1 MVNIA
6 RWTMAHRRTVVV
18 AWIVAVVGI
27 FAVSGAV
34 GKKTASSFTLP
45 GTGSQQAVDLL
56 QSKFP
61 AQAGD
66 ADQIVFQARNGT
78 LTSGADRSSI
88 EAMLARVA
96 RLPHVTSV
104 VSPYAAGQQAISR
117 DGTIGFATV
126 NFDERANA
134 LPVAAVNRVI
144 STAQSA
150 RSATL
155 DVQLGGQAI
164 EQAQQASLGFA
175 TIVGI
180 AAAIVILLISFG
192 SFAAMGLPIATALL
206 GLGAGIGVITL
217 ASHVIDM
224 PSFASELALMIGLGV
239 GVDYALFIVTRFR
252 ENFRSNGGNVEQA
265 VEAAINTS
273 GRAVLFAG
281 ITVVIALLG
290 MFALGVSLLSGAAVA
305 ASIGVVL
312 VLFASLTLLPAL
324 LSLIGR
330 RVGEASGRPAV
341 RFRRRRSGPAA
352 QSSPAV
358 AQSSPAVAQP
368 SPAVAQPERA
378 GFWLRWVQRVQRRPA
393 ITAVAATALMLALAA
408 PALGLRLASSD
419 AGNDPANQTTRQAYE
434 LLAKGFGRGFNG
446 PLQLAVA
453 LPQAHD
459 TAALTRLSDA
469 VRSTPGVVSV
479 ARPEL
484 NRDGTA
490 AAVVVYPATSPQSA
504 ETSSLVTHLR
514 DSVIPSVERSSG
526 ARVYVGG
533 ATAAQV
539 DFSHVLASKLP
550 LFIGVVV
557 ALAAL
562 LLLVVFRS
570 FVIPAQAAL
579 MNLLSIGASLGIVQ
593 AVFERGWG
601 AGLFGSQAG
610 PIDSFIPV
618 LTFAIVF
625 GLSMDY
631 EVFLVSR
638 VHEEWQARRDP
649 SAAVREGLSRT
660 GRVISAAAA
669 VMVAVFGA
677 FAISGDRVLAMFG
690 LAMASAVF
698 LDAIVVRMLLLPA
711 VLELL
716 GRRTW
721 AMPTWL
727 DRRLPR
733 IAIEAEDHDGAHP
746 ASRPTLEPAFEPTS

>member
-1 MVNIA
+1 MVRIA
-6 RWTMAHRRTVVV
+6 RWTMAHRRTVVI
-18 AWIVAVVGI
+18 AWIAAVVGI
-27 FAVSGAV
+27 FAVSSSV

-56 QSKFP
+56 QSRFP

-66 ADQIVFQARNGT
+66 ADQIVFHARTGK
-78 LTSGADRSSI
+78 LTDAADRAAI
-88 EAMLARVA
+88 NATVARVA
-96 RLPHVTSV
+96 QLPHVTSV
-104 VSPYAAGQQAISR
+104 VSPYAQGQRAISR

-126 NFDERANA
+126 EFDERANA
-134 LPVAAVNRVI
+134 LPSAAVDRVM
-144 STAQSA
+144 SAAESA

-175 TIVGI
+175 TVVGI
-180 AAAIVILLISFG
+180 AAAILILLISFG
-192 SFAAMGLPIATALL
+192 SFSAMGLPIATALL

-252 ENFRSNGGNVEQA
+252 ENYGNNGGNVEQA

-281 ITVVIALLG
+281 VTVVIALLG

-312 VLFASLTLLPAL
+312 VLAASLTLLPAL
-324 LSLIGR
+324 LRLVGR
-330 RVGEASGRPAV
+330 RVGEARGR
-341 RFRRRRSGPAA
+341 RTE
-352 QSSPAV
+352 
-358 AQSSPAVAQP
+358 AQP
-368 SPAVAQPERA
+368 KRP
-378 GFWLRWVQRVQRRPA
+378 GFWMRWVQRVQRRPA
-393 ITAVAATALMLALAA
+393 LTAVAATTVMLVLAA

-419 AGNDPANQTTRQAYE
+419 AGNDPTSQTTRQAFD
-434 LLAKGFGRGFNG
+434 LLAEGFGPGFNG

-453 LPQAHD
+453 LPRPHDAQALPD
-459 TAALTRLSDA
+459 LSQA
-469 VRSTPGVVSV
+469 VESTPGVASV
-479 ARPEL
+479 APPEL
-484 NRDGTA
+484 NQAGTA
-490 AAVVVYPATSPQSA
+490 AAVVAYPSTSPQSA
-504 ETSSLVTHLR
+504 QTSSLVTRLR
-514 DSVIPSVERSSG
+514 NSVIPPLERRTG

-533 ATAAQV
+533 ATAAEV

-570 FVIPAQAAL
+570 FVIPIQAAL

-593 AVFERGWG
+593 AVFERGWLG
-601 AGLFGSQAG
+601 GLFGAQPG

-631 EVFLVSR
+631 EVFLISR
-638 VHEEWQARRDP
+638 VHEEWQARRDA
-649 SAAVREGLSRT
+649 SGAIREGLART
-660 GRVISAAAA
+660 GRVITAAAA
-669 VMVAVFGA
+669 VMVSVFAA

-698 LDAIVVRMLLLPA
+698 LDALVVRLLLLPA

-716 GRRTW
+716 GPATW
-721 AMPTWL
+721 AMPRWL

-733 IAIEAEDHDGAHP
+733 IAIEAEDHEAAQP
-746 ASRPTLEPAFEPTS
+746 APRRSLEPAIEAAP

>member
-18 AWIVAVVGI
+18 AWIVAVVGV
-27 FAVSGAV
+27 FAVSNSV

-56 QSKFP
+56 QSRFP

-66 ADQIVFQARNGT
+66 ADQIVFQSRNGK
-78 LTSGADRSSI
+78 LTSAADR
-88 EAMLARVA
+88 ATVGTTLARVA

-104 VSPYAAGQQAISR
+104 TSPYAAGQHAISR
-117 DGTIGFATV
+117 DGSIGFATV

-134 LPVAAVNRVI
+134 LPVAAVDRVI
-144 STAQSA
+144 TTAESA

-155 DVQLGGQAI
+155 NVQLGGQAI

-175 TIVGI
+175 TIVGV

-192 SFAAMGLPIATALL
+192 SFSAMGLPIATALL

-217 ASHVIDM
+217 VSHVIDM

-239 GVDYALFIVTRFR
+239 GVDYALFIVSRFR
-252 ENFRSNGGNVEQA
+252 EDYRANGGDVEQA
-265 VEAAINTS
+265 VQAAINTS

-305 ASIGVVL
+305 AAIGVVL
-312 VLFASLTLLPAL
+312 VLAASLTLLPAL

-330 RVGEASGRPAV
+330 RVGEAGGRRPDAAGGRRIG
-341 RFRRRRSGPAA
+341 RFGRRRSGLGAAPAR
-352 QSSPAV
+352 P
-358 AQSSPAVAQP
+358 
-368 SPAVAQPERA
+368 

-393 ITAVAATALMLALAA
+393 MTAVAATTLMLVLAS

-419 AGNDPANQTTRQAYE
+419 AGNDPANQTTRQAFD
-434 LLAKGFGRGFNG
+434 LLAKGFGPGFNG

-453 LPQAHD
+453 LPRAHD
-459 TAALTRLSDA
+459 TAAVTELGDSL
-469 VRSTPGVVSV
+469 RSTPGVASV

-484 NRDGTA
+484 NPSGTA
-490 AAVVVYPATSPQSA
+490 AALVAYPTTSPQSA
-504 ETSSLVTHLR
+504 QTSNLVTHIR
-514 DSVIPSVERSSG
+514 DSVIPPVEASTG

-539 DFSHVLASKLP
+539 DFSHVLATKLP

-570 FVIPAQAAL
+570 FVIPVQAAL
-579 MNLLSIGASLGIVQ
+579 MNLLSIGASLGIIQ
-593 AVFERGWG
+593 AVFERGWL
-601 AGLFGSQAG
+601 AGLFGAQAG

-618 LTFAIVF
+618 LAFAIVF

-638 VHEEWQARRDP
+638 VHEEWQARGDA
-649 SAAVREGLSRT
+649 SASVTEGLART
-660 GRVISAAAA
+660 GRVITAAAA

-698 LDAIVVRMLLLPA
+698 LDALVVRMLLLPA
-711 VLELL
+711 VLQLL
-716 GRRTW
+716 GRTTW
-721 AMPTWL
+721 ALPRWL

-733 IAIEAEDHDGAHP
+733 IAIEAEEPHPARRAHP
-746 ASRPTLEPAFEPTS
+746 ASEPALEATS